1 MEYRTKAEL
10 NSCKGDAYG
19 GDLVHRS
26 FKVTL
31 SDWEALQAYARENGT
46 TAGEVVRCLI
56 RELLERK

>member
-19 GDLVHRS
+19 GVLVHRS
-26 FKVTL
+26 FKVPL
-31 SDWEALQAYARENGT
+31 RDWEALQAYAQDNGT